1 MNQESK
7 VFSMN
12 KLHEKLN
19 IYLANQ
25 EIMFIKLH
33 NLHWYVKGS
42 GFFVLHSKF
51 EELYDQTAEIID
63 EVAERMLALG
73 LSPVASMKKALTL
86 SAVKELEDV
95 PISSAL
101 AVEKL
106 KNDIEYWI
114 TDTKEIIALAGEEG
128 DVITEGLFTDYLT
141 EYEKLNWMLDSFLEN

>member
-1 MNQESK
+1 MS
-7 VFSMN
+7 

-19 IYLANQ
+19 VYLANQ

-42 GFFVLHSKF
+42 SFFVLHSKF
-51 EELYDQTAEIID
+51 EELYDQTADIID

-73 LSPVASMKKALTL
+73 LSPVASMKKALTM
-86 SAVKELEDV
+86 SAVKELDDA
-95 PISSAL
+95 PISSAV

-106 KNDIEYWI
+106 KNDIIYWI